1 METVHRTGKNQKFKN
16 LKEKKSGSAQPSKY
30 SKKICKRENR
40 LLDYRD
46 ATRPSARA
54 ILTEWEAQRPK
65 ASEANEQPETS
76 SDA

>member
-1 METVHRTGKNQKFKN
+1 M
-16 LKEKKSGSAQPSKY
+16 AQPSKY
-30 SKKICKRENR
+30 SKKIRKRENG

-76 SDA
+76 SDV